1 MTEVM
6 RLARVRQLS
15 CYVTSIHTLVAYG
28 VSSSH
33 FLLSKVAMLKEAKSR
48 RARLLLK
55 VMKSQNEYRSRELK
69 SRNWVKSRTW
79 DLFIASKFKFI
90 YCDLWRKSTDI
101 S

>member
-33 FLLSKVAMLKEAKSR
+33 FLLSKVVMVREAKSR
-48 RARLLLK
+48 RARPLLK
-55 VMKSQNEYRSRELK
+55 VMKSQNEVVALPK
-69 SRNWVKSRTW
+69 IRTN
-79 DLFIASKFKFI
+79 KGK
-90 YCDLWRKSTDI
+90 I
-101 S
+101 SALEDYID